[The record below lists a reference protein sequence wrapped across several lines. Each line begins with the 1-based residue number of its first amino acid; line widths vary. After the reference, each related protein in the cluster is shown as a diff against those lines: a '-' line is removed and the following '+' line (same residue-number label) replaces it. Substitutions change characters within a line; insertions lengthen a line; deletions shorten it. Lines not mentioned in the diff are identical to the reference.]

1 MLATFQ
7 ILNNNIW
14 LVAIVLD
21 SQDIEHSHHHRKFYW
36 MTLVYRKGQLTCSV
50 RDQRVNILAF
60 VNHVVS
66 IAMT

>member
-21 SQDIEHSHHHRKFYW
+21 SQDIEHSLIIENSIGWHW
-36 MTLVYRKGQLTCSV
+36 STG
-50 RDQRVNILAF
+50 RV
-60 VNHVVS
+60 S
-66 IAMT
+66 